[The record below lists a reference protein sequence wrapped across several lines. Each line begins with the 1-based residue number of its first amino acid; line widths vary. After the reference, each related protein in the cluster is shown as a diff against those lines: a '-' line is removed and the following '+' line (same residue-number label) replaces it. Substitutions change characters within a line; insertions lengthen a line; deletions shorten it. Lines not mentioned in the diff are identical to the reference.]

1 MKKLQTAAWVLFDFA
16 ETVFSANIISVF
28 FPLWIINTLGGNSYH
43 YSFVYST
50 SIIVSILTGIIVGKL
65 ADELNLK
72 DRLFKL
78 CVGILT
84 ALLFSLYFI
93 DNLFLALS
101 VFFVMNIFYQQ
112 SLILYNSLLTEV
124 SSPERQ
130 GIVSG
135 AGVGIGYVGGI
146 ASMLLANYLSENPS
160 EVFLITALIFT
171 VFALPSLFFIKPE
184 INRESEK
191 ISLRKVLS
199 DRKFTL
205 FIISV
210 LLLTD
215 AAHGLIIFMSVYLNK
230 VFGFDQN
237 QIVNTI
243 AFAGIFAVISA
254 PVAGY
259 IISRVDSKIFLKYI
273 FLGWA
278 AGFGLLFV
286 STEDSIYFVAV
297 LFGIL
302 LASLWTTIRVV
313 LIGFSPEGQITT
325 RFAFMAL
332 SERMASVISPLTWG
346 VVVLLIGEN
355 TTGYKTA
362 ALILGLFPLLGFLVY
377 RKFLTGHFTT

>member
-184 INRESEK
+184 INRKSEK
-191 ISLRKVLS
+191 ISLREVLS
-199 DRKFTL
+199 DKKFIL

>member
-135 AGVGIGYVGGI
+135 VGVGIGYVGGI
-146 ASMLLANYLSENPS
+146 VSMLLANYLSENPS

-184 INRESEK
+184 INREPEK

>member
-199 DRKFTL
+199 DKKFIL

-346 VVVLLIGEN
+346 IVVLLIGEN

>member
-1 MKKLQTAAWVLFDFA
+1 LKKLQTAAWVLFDFA

>member
-199 DRKFTL
+199 DRKFIL

>member
-135 AGVGIGYVGGI
+135 VGVGIGYVGGI

-199 DRKFTL
+199 DKKFIL